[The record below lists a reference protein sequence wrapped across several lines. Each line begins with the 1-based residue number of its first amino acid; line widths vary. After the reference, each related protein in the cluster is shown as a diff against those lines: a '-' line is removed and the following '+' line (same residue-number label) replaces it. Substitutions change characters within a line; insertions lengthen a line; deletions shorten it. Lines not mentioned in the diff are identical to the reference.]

1 MSKGLMVISVLALFQ
16 AVLRLYFATATAGL
30 LGPQLQ
36 NDVQTMVTRSMTGA
50 DWTLMA
56 VMFGLIGLVG
66 LISALGLLLTTKWG
80 YYGTIAISA
89 VTIVYDIWAMVAIQS
104 TAALGL
110 VLPIVFIAYLMMRR
124 EKLLT
129 VVAA

>member
-1 MSKGLMVISVLALFQ
+1 MLAIFQ
-16 AVLRLYFATATAGL
+16 AVLRLYFATATAGM

-36 NDVQTMVTRSMTGA
+36 NDVHNMVSKVMTDT

-80 YYGTIAISA
+80 FYGTVAISA
-89 VTIVYDIWAMVAIQS
+89 VTIVYDVWAMAAIQS

-110 VLPIVFIAYLMMRR
+110 VLPIAFIVYLTMKRGR
-124 EKLLT
+124 LLT
-129 VVAA
+129 AGASC